1 MWKAVVTA
9 AVAFALL
16 LCRSNTLDNGLA
28 RTPPMGWLAWERF
41 RCNVDCVDDPYN
53 CISERLFMQ
62 MADRLSE
69 DGWKELGYNYINI
82 DDCWMSM
89 DRDEQGNLYANK
101 TRFPNGIKKLADYVH
116 SKGLKLGIYLDFGT
130 HTCGGYPGSIKYLQK
145 DAETIAGWGID
156 MLKMDGC
163 YANVSDMSWGYPD
176 MEMYMN
182 KTGRPIL
189 FSCSW
194 PAYAGGIKVDYS
206 VLGKHCNAWRNYDDI
221 QDSWDSVTH
230 IIDWFG
236 DNQDVLA
243 PAAGPGHWNDPDM
256 VNYTAIGDHCNMWR
270 NYGDIQDSW
279 DSVTNIID
287 WYGNNQ
293 DILVPAAAPG
303 QWNDP
308 DMVGGGGGDG
318 RDCMDL
324 LTKMFSFI
332 SLIVGDYSLSYEE
345 SKAQMAMWA
354 ILAAPLF
361 MSNDLR
367 SISPEARTILM
378 NKEVIRISQDSLG
391 MQGRRVIKG
400 TNKVE
405 TWVRQVQTKETYAV
419 AFLNRREDGMPY
431 NHTTTLGSLNFTST
445 MGYEVVDVYTNHRYG
460 HFGLDTKLTGDN
472 KIETWV
478 RPIERQDTYAVAFL
492 NRRSDGI
499 PYNHTL
505 TLGSLNFTYPVGYEV
520 VDAFEYRYYGHLRLN
535 SELAV
540 TIGEDKIEVWTREL
554 DVTFLPSYGIA
565 FLNRR
570 ADGEPYNY
578 TLTLGDLHF
587 QYMMGYAVQDVFTGR
602 EYGHYDLYR
611 ELTGDNK
618 IEVWLR
624 DIEYSSY
631 GIAFLNRR
639 TDGMPYNYTLTL
651 QDLNFTYLKG
661 YHLDDLY
668 SGQPLGH
675 FELNRNLTVS
685 MAPNGVDHNGI
696 DVWTRPIEFPDIPT
710 YGVAFLNRRSDG
722 MPHNYTLTPGDLRLK
737 CGSCLGYQLTDVFT
751 GKDYGHCSPSQEF
764 TVSVVPNGVVMV
776 YADHNGIDVWTRP
789 IESTKIPSYGVA
801 FLNRRSDG
809 IPYNYTLTP
818 GDLNLTVIQPFLSFL
833 VSKDNGIE
841 VWMRNLGDGNDGD
854 MAAVFLNTRT
864 DGTPTNYTLELKRI
878 GFQFPLG
885 YDIRDVFTGYLW
897 QHVQISDP
905 FTVSINPSGVVAV
918 YASEVE

>member
-16 LCRSNTLDNGLA
+16 LCQSSSLDNGLA

-62 MADRLSE
+62 MADRLAE

-256 VNYTAIGDHCNMWR
+256 
-270 NYGDIQDSW
+270 
-279 DSVTNIID
+279 
-287 WYGNNQ
+287 
-293 DILVPAAAPG
+293 
-303 QWNDP
+303 
-308 DMVGGGGGDG
+308 
-318 RDCMDL
+318 
-324 LTKMFSFI
+324 
-332 SLIVGDYSLSYEE
+332 LIVGDYSLSYEE

-391 MQGRRVIKG
+391 MQGRRVIKEHG
-400 TNKVE
+400 
-405 TWVRQVQTKETYAV
+405 
-419 AFLNRREDGMPY
+419 
-431 NHTTTLGSLNFTST
+431 
-445 MGYEVVDVYTNHRYG
+445 
-460 HFGLDTKLTGDN
+460 
-472 KIETWV
+472 
-478 RPIERQDTYAVAFL
+478 
-492 NRRSDGI
+492 
-499 PYNHTL
+499 
-505 TLGSLNFTYPVGYEV
+505 
-520 VDAFEYRYYGHLRLN
+520 
-535 SELAV
+535 
-540 TIGEDKIEVWTREL
+540 IEVWTRVIENKA
-554 DVTFLPSYGIA
+554 FPSYA
-565 FLNRR
+565 VVFLNRR
-570 ADGEPYNY
+570 DDGMPYKY
-578 TLTLGDLHF
+578 SLTLDEIGF
-587 QYMMGYAVQDVFTGR
+587 EYNMGYELSEVFSGQH
-602 EYGHYDLYR
+602 YGHYDLKR
-611 ELTGDNK
+611 
-618 IEVWLR
+618 V
-624 DIEYSSY
+624 
-631 GIAFLNRR
+631 
-639 TDGMPYNYTLTL
+639 LTL
-651 QDLNFTYLKG
+651 
-661 YHLDDLY
+661 H
-668 SGQPLGH
+668 
-675 FELNRNLTVS
+675 
-685 MAPNGVDHNGI
+685 
-696 DVWTRPIEFPDIPT
+696 
-710 YGVAFLNRRSDG
+710 
-722 MPHNYTLTPGDLRLK
+722 
-737 CGSCLGYQLTDVFT
+737 
-751 GKDYGHCSPSQEF
+751 
-764 TVSVVPNGVVMV
+764 
-776 YADHNGIDVWTRP
+776 
-789 IESTKIPSYGVA
+789 
-801 FLNRRSDG
+801 
-809 IPYNYTLTP
+809 
-818 GDLNLTVIQPFLSFL
+818 
-833 VSKDNGIE
+833 
-841 VWMRNLGDGNDGD
+841 
-854 MAAVFLNTRT
+854 
-864 DGTPTNYTLELKRI
+864 
-878 GFQFPLG
+878 
-885 YDIRDVFTGYLW
+885 
-897 QHVQISDP
+897 
-905 FTVSINPSGVVAV
+905 INPSGVVMIYAV
-918 YASEVE
+918 PMS